1 MIVVFL
7 NSNPRKL
14 KEIELCSKQPVIW
27 LILKRD
33 STAKKKRKKK
43 LAHVNCGN
51 SHFLLLLFLTH
62 SPKMI
67 TGVPPQHTNTTLH
80 ILPCFK
86 PLSICLFVYCD
97 VSWSGLAC
105 LSGSCSRAM
114 LTGLISIYLDKL
126 PFGVSQALNKC
137 GGGHREC
144 VPRINVSAWHE
155 ISVESCNTEGKAWTS
170 LSSLNKH
177 RAGLIAR

>member
-1 MIVVFL
+1 MTDI
-7 NSNPRKL
+7 K
-14 KEIELCSKQPVIW
+14 
-27 LILKRD
+27 KRFH
-33 STAKKKRKKK
+33 SKKKKKKK

-51 SHFLLLLFLTH
+51 SHFLFFLFLKH

-67 TGVPPQHTNTTLH
+67 TGVPPQHTNTSLH

-86 PLSICLFVYCD
+86 PLTFCLFVYCD
-97 VSWSGLAC
+97 DSWSGLAC
-105 LSGSCSRAM
+105 LPGSCSRAM
-114 LTGLISIYLDKL
+114 LTGFISIYPDKL

-144 VPRINVSAWHE
+144 VPRIDVSAWHE

-170 LSSLNKH
+170 LSRLKH